1 MKKELLFKIFR
12 RKIFYAAMLIYLFAA
27 ILGTGKIVAQVKV
40 EEVSLKIPTYIVNLP
55 DAMPRFYEHANHQ
68 GVQRRIYPYPFNDNL
83 TDIKQ
88 DKEYSIISL
97 SNKYID
103 VGISPEIG
111 GRIFYAYDK
120 SNGYDWIYRQ
130 HVIKP
135 SLIGMQGW
143 WISGGLSWGFPH
155 HHGANI
161 CQPMNYK
168 IIHNPD
174 SSVTVWFDNID
185 ELSRMRALV
194 GYTIYSNSSKIK
206 MSIRLWNKTA
216 VTNSFLFWAVPAVHA
231 DTNYQVIFPPSV
243 QYITFHG
250 KSWMTTWPIA
260 DGMFNGYDFKGTDI
274 SMWKNTYIPSSFFAW
289 DEKEDYFGG
298 YNHGLKAGTVWVGNH
313 YTQPGMK
320 YWADGNNPAGRAINS
335 RLTDDDGQYIEQMS
349 GVFTDNQPDY
359 SWLQPYETKNESMIW
374 FPVRDMDGLK
384 YANDE
389 GALNLELSENNIV
402 KINMNTTSLFN
413 NAKVVLKSK
422 EQIIFE
428 KNIDISPAN
437 PYKVDVSVKTGLSED
452 DLEVALLDANGNS
465 LLSYKPAEH
474 HPPEYPKPEVNKRS
488 PKPEEIKTVEELYL
502 EGLWMY
508 QFHSLNDPMPY
519 FEEALKRDPGNY
531 KVNTQLGIMDIQNFK
546 WDEAAAHLHKAI
558 NRASIHYMRPRDCE
572 AVYYLGVVYKAQGK
586 IDSAYDCFYNSI
598 WDYARASAGYLQL
611 AQIDCMRGDY
621 EKALEHVNRSLTTN
635 INNEDAINLKTV
647 ILRKLNRISE
657 AKEVAL
663 NLLKLDC
670 LNRQALNELH
680 VLCDIENNSTEAS
693 KYFNEF
699 SRIMIDSVQSYLELA
714 TDYAQSGFYKD
725 AVEVLNIIEK
735 KNNSFPMLYYYL
747 GYYWSIIGDQN
758 QALNYYQTASTK
770 PYLYCFPFRAE
781 SVGVLKSA
789 MEMNPKDPQ
798 APYYLG
804 NLLYERQPE
813 NAIKEWE
820 KSRQLDDSFYIV
832 HRNLGIAYQETQNDY
847 SKALASMEKAV
858 ACNGNN
864 PRLLFEIDQLNILN
878 KVSPQKAYDLLKQ
891 HINTVMQRSETILS
905 LAIRSVQNRKYTEAL
920 NILKN
925 NFIEESEGAREKQD
939 TYINAHTLR
948 AIEYFNTGKYENA
961 LSDLDSALAYPIGNY
976 GRSLYA
982 QLYFLDGIVY
992 QKMGNTE
999 KAEEFFKKTL
1009 ETEVESH
1016 GFDSEYKFYHGLALQ
1031 KLGKPDEA
1039 KQLFTSML
1047 KNAQDKSGTRFYS
1060 GQFSRRGSQQGE
1072 IAANHYL
1079 IGLAYEGLGEK
1090 EKAKEEFSQAFEID
1104 PSHVWSKQHLSTL

>member
-1 MKKELLFKIFR
+1 MKIVKDKTKSWSIFLSFILLF
-12 RKIFYAAMLIYLFAA
+12 
-27 ILGTGKIVAQVKV
+27 ILSIKPAFGQIVIK
-40 EEVSLKIPTYIVNLP
+40 EDSVSIPTYLVGKP
-55 DAMPRFYEHANHQ
+55 DPMPRFYEHANHQ

-83 TDIKQ
+83 TNIKK
-88 DKEYSIISL
+88 DKKYFIISI

-111 GRIFYAYDK
+111 GRIFYAIDK

-135 SLIGMQGW
+135 SLIGMEGW

-155 HHGANI
+155 HHGPNI

-168 IIHNPD
+168 IENNPD

-185 ELSRMRALV
+185 ELARMRALV
-194 GYTIYSNSSKIK
+194 GYTIYPNSSKIK

-216 VTNSFLFWAVPAVHA
+216 ITNSFLFWTVPAVHA

-260 DGMFNGYDFKGTDI
+260 DGMFNGYDFKETDI

-289 DEKEDYFGG
+289 DEKENYFGG

-320 YWADGNNPAGRAINS
+320 YWADGNNPAGRSINS

-374 FPVRDMDGLK
+374 FPIRDMDGLK
-384 YANDE
+384 YANND
-389 GALNLELSENNIV
+389 GALNLELSEKNIV
-402 KINMNTTSLFN
+402 KIRMNTASPFN
-413 NAKVVLKSK
+413 QAKVVLKSK
-422 EQIIFE
+422 GQTIFE
-428 KNIDISPAN
+428 KDINVSPAN
-437 PYKVDVSVKTGLSED
+437 PYKVDVPVKAGLNED
-452 DLEVALLDANGNS
+452 DLNITLYDANGNS
-465 LLSYKPAEH
+465 LLSYSPAEH
-474 HPPEYPKPEVNKRS
+474 HPPQYAKPEVNKHSLR
-488 PKPEEIKTVEELYL
+488 PEEIKTVEELYM

-508 QFHSLNDPMPY
+508 QFHSINDPVPY

-546 WDEAAAHLHKAI
+546 WDEAASHLRKAI
-558 NRASIHYMRPRDCE
+558 DRATAHYMRPRDGE
-572 AVYYLGVVYKAQGK
+572 TVYYLGVVSKAKGQ
-586 IDSAYDCFYNSI
+586 IDSAYDCFYNAI
-598 WDYARASAGYLQL
+598 WSYAWAAAGYLQL
-611 AQIDCMRGDY
+611 AQIDCMRGNFDT
-621 EKALEHVNRSLTTN
+621 ALDHVNRSLSTN
-635 INNEDAINLKTV
+635 TNNVDAINLKTV
-647 ILRKLNRISE
+647 ILRKLNKVSE

-663 NLLKLDC
+663 NSLKSDC
-670 LNRQALNELH
+670 LNRQALNELS
-680 VLCDIENNSTEAS
+680 VLYANDNAVEAS
-693 KYFNEF
+693 KYMNEF
-699 SRIMIDSVQSYLELA
+699 TRIMIDSVQSYLELA

-725 AVEVLNIIEK
+725 AISVLSIIEK
-735 KNNSFPMLYYYL
+735 KGNNFPMLYYYL
-747 GYYWSIIGDQN
+747 GYYSSKVGDQN
-758 QALNYYQTASTK
+758 KALSYYQVASTK
-770 PYLYCFPFRAE
+770 PYLYCFPFRSE
-781 SVGVLKSA
+781 SIEVLKSV
-789 MEMNPKDPQ
+789 MQMNPKDAK

-804 NLLYERQPE
+804 NLLYEHQPE

-832 HRNLGIAYQETQNDY
+832 HRNLGVAYQEVQNDY
-847 SKALASMEKAV
+847 VKALASMEKAV
-858 ACNGNN
+858 GCNVEN
-864 PRLLFEIDQLNILN
+864 PRLLFEIDQLNALN
-878 KVSPQKAYDLLKQ
+878 KVEPTKAYELLKQ
-891 HINTVMQRSETILS
+891 HINTVKQRSETILS
-905 LAIRSVQNRKYTEAL
+905 LAVRAIQSGKYTEAL

-948 AIEYFNTGKYENA
+948 AMEYFNNGKYKDA
-961 LSDLDSALAYPIGNY
+961 LNDLDSALAYPIGNY

-982 QLYFLDGIVY
+982 QLYYLDGIVY
-992 QKMGNTE
+992 E
-999 KAEEFFKKTL
+999 KIGETKKAKEFFQKALGTD
-1009 ETEVESH
+1009 VESR
-1016 GFDSEYKFYHGLALQ
+1016 GFDSEFLYYRGMALQ

-1039 KQLFTSML
+1039 KKLFTDML
-1047 KNAQDKSGTRFYS
+1047 KDAQDRSGDRFYT
-1060 GQFSRRGSQQGE
+1060 GQFSRRGSRQGE

-1079 IGLAYEGLGEK
+1079 IGLAHEGLGEK
-1090 EKAKEEFSQAFEID
+1090 EEAKEEFKHALKFD
-1104 PSHVWSKQHLSTL
+1104 PGHVWSKQHLSTL